1 MNIRKLPSGS
11 YQIRQMVKGKEYSV
25 TLDHKPTMYEAE
37 QLIKEKSDTKNITF
51 EKACRNYIDAKSN
64 ILSPS
69 TIVSYESII
78 RNTSNDLLKT
88 KLPNLNNQIIQ
99 QEVNEYAAHHSSKST
114 RNFNGFLMSVVK
126 FYALNIKSPNLPPK
140 TPKKV
145 FIPSE
150 EQIKLIYDEIKG
162 TKYEVAIILASM
174 GLRRSEICALT
185 IDDLNGNT
193 LTINKALVYD
203 KNKQWIVKETKTEDS
218 TRTIQVPD
226 YVADLIREQG
236 YVYEGFPGQIYKRLT
251 DIEKKLGIPH
261 FSLHKMRHFFAS
273 YMHQLGYTDK
283 QIQAFGGWKTDGVM
297 KTVYQHEMEMEKA
310 KASMSNNF
318 GTLIDN
324 KKTG

>member
-25 TLDHKPTMYEAE
+25 TLDHKPTIYEAE

-251 DIEKKLGIPH
+251 DIEKKLDIPH

>member
-1 MNIRKLPSGS
+1 MNIEKLPSGN
-11 YQIRQMVKGKEYSV
+11 YRIRQMKNGHSFSI
-25 TLDHKPTMYEAE
+25 TLDHKPTIYEAE

-69 TIVSYESII
+69 TIVAYESIM
-78 RNTSNDLLKT
+78 RNTSRDLLKT
-88 KLPNLNNQIIQ
+88 KLPNLNNQILQ
-99 QEVNEYAAHHSSKST
+99 QEVNEYAAHHSAKST
-114 RNFNGFLMSVVK
+114 RNFNGFIMSVVN
-126 FYALNIKSPNLPPK
+126 FYALNIKSPYLPPK
-140 TPKKV
+140 SPKTV

-150 EQIKLIYDEIKG
+150 EQVKQIYDEIKG

-185 IDDLNGNT
+185 LNDLKGNT
-193 LTINKALVYD
+193 LTINKALVQD
-203 KNKQWIVKETKTEDS
+203 RNKKWVIKTTKTADS

-226 YVADLIREQG
+226 YVVNLIREQG
-236 YVYEGFPGQIYKRLT
+236 YVYEGFPGQIYKTLT
-251 DIEKKLGIPH
+251 DIEKKLDIPH

-310 KASMSNNF
+310 KTSMSNNF
-318 GTLIDN
+318 SSLI
-324 KKTG
+324 G